1 MPGTAR
7 RRAWWRRGCSADG
20 VRAVVV
26 LTFIVCG
33 LTSLSAFVT
42 QRGAAFR
49 GPRTA
54 IDQFLAER
62 GLRAEGVERA
72 LQPLPSDAAIVV
84 VSSTQSFEA
93 SMLFNIV
100 DYLAFPRPVRLGTCN
115 QPTSVRLGAVSG
127 KWAVLYR
134 VPIPEWTLT
143 YDAWAPE
150 IGFAQ
155 AKDATEWTA
164 YCS

>member
-1 MPGTAR
+1 MAGTAR
-7 RRAWWRRGCSADG
+7 QRAWWCRGHSADG

-26 LTFIVCG
+26 VTFIVCG
-33 LTSLSAFVT
+33 LTSLSAFVA
-42 QRGAAFR
+42 QRGTAYR
-49 GPRTA
+49 GPGSA

-62 GLRAEGVERA
+62 GLRAEEVERA
-72 LQPLPSDAAIVV
+72 LRPLPSDATIVV
-84 VSSTQSFEA
+84 VSRSQSFEA
-93 SMLFNIV
+93 SMVFYIV
-100 DYLAFPRPVRLGTCN
+100 NYLAFPRTVWQGTCN
-115 QPTSVRLGAVSG
+115 QPPGARLGAVSG
-127 KWAVLYR
+127 KSVVLYR

-155 AKDATEWTA
+155 ATDATEWTA